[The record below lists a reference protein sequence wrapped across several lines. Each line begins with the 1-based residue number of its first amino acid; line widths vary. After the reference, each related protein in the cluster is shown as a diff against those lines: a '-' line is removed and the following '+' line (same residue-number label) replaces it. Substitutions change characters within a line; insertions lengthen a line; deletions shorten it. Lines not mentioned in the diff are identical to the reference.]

1 MLAIIFCLAL
11 PGGVYSAEKD
21 TYRVPLASEPI
32 TLDPAKFSGIYAMT
46 VANNLFDGLVEFDE
60 NINVRPAIARI
71 WKISRDHKTYTF
83 KLRKGVKFHNGR
95 EVTAG
100 DFVISFQ
107 RILDP
112 KVESPVASLFMKI
125 KGAKAFAEGKSDTV
139 SGLSAKGDHT
149 LVIRLEEPF
158 APFLS
163 ILAMAN
169 AKVVPQEALNG
180 DFDKAP
186 VGTGPFKFAS
196 WSANQQIV
204 LTANSGYFGEAP
216 KLKTVR
222 FKIYQNVDWDTIYRD
237 FEQGLLDQSLV
248 AGDHSFNEAGSPDLV
263 SKPGLNVVY
272 LGMNTSLPAFKDRRV
287 RQAVYYAVDREKIV
301 REHARWRSV
310 PATGVLPPGIAGFD
324 PYYKGYAYDPDKA
337 RRLLSDA
344 GFPNGKGIPPIEL
357 WTVSKTE
364 RVKKQLEAYQRYLG
378 QVGIEVTLKVAANW
392 KEFVQKI
399 NDKQAAM
406 FYAAWYAD
414 FPDPDNFLYTLC
426 HSNSRTNRMNYEN
439 PEVDRLLDQAR
450 SETDYEKRVEL
461 YRKIEKLVL
470 EDAPVVAQHYNSTNY
485 VFQPWVKGVE
495 MSHLGATYLSL
506 RKVQID
512 GKN

>member
-1 MLAIIFCLAL
+1 
-11 PGGVYSAEKD
+11 
-21 TYRVPLASEPI
+21 
-32 TLDPAKFSGIYAMT
+32 
-46 VANNLFDGLVEFDE
+46 
-60 NINVRPAIARI
+60 
-71 WKISRDHKTYTF
+71 
-83 KLRKGVKFHNGR
+83 
-95 EVTAG
+95 
-100 DFVISFQ
+100 
-107 RILDP
+107 
-112 KVESPVASLFMKI
+112 
-125 KGAKAFAEGKSDTV
+125 
-139 SGLSAKGDHT
+139 
-149 LVIRLEEPF
+149 
-158 APFLS
+158 
-163 ILAMAN
+163 
-169 AKVVPQEALNG
+169 
-180 DFDKAP
+180 
-186 VGTGPFKFAS
+186 
-196 WSANQQIV
+196 
-204 LTANSGYFGEAP
+204 
-216 KLKTVR
+216 
-222 FKIYQNVDWDTIYRD
+222 
-237 FEQGLLDQSLV
+237 
-248 AGDHSFNEAGSPDLV
+248 V
-263 SKPGLNVVY
+263 SKPGLNEVY